1 MKKTYILALSLSLIT
16 GQLYAADSNTASPE
30 PLITYNASVANS
42 IDNIAEK
49 LREFQDKNPTA
60 SEAELNE
67 YADSLLKTELVQT
80 PGRSSRA
87 TISSVYTDMDG
98 YINGYLNAQEQALYN
113 ANRAKGLL
121 CIANAKTAIDLTKAR
136 YVNTSSV
143 MHNGNGDAFRHAVW
157 NFGMTIDV
165 GADFAKKWSDAHEFG
180 STGQPAIERS
190 MDIYNN
196 SIGIS
201 LGKNNPTTLLQ
212 SSFASLTQAQVRA
225 GRLKIISNGN
235 LVWSNSVGEK

>member
-1 MKKTYILALSLSLIT
+1 M
-16 GQLYAADSNTASPE
+16 
-30 PLITYNASVANS
+30 
-42 IDNIAEK
+42 
-49 LREFQDKNPTA
+49 
-60 SEAELNE
+60 
-67 YADSLLKTELVQT
+67 KTEVVQT

-157 NFGMTIDV
+157 NFGMTIE
-165 GADFAKKWSDAHEFG
+165 A
-180 STGQPAIERS
+180 
-190 MDIYNN
+190 
-196 SIGIS
+196 
-201 LGKNNPTTLLQ
+201 LLQ
-212 SSFASLTQAQVRA
+212 
-225 GRLKIISNGN
+225 IEI
-235 LVWSNSVGEK
+235 

>member
-16 GQLYAADSNTASPE
+16 GQTYAADSEVTNSESVVA
-30 PLITYNASVANS
+30 YNASVANS

-49 LREFQDKNPTA
+49 LREFQEKNPNA
-60 SEAELNE
+60 SDAELNA
-67 YADSLLKTELVQT
+67 YADSLLKTEVVQT
-80 PGRSSRA
+80 PARSSRA
-87 TISSVYTDMDG
+87 AVASVYTDMDG

-136 YVNTSSV
+136 YANTSAV
-143 MHNGNGDAFRHAVW
+143 QHNGNGDAFRHAVW
-157 NFGMTIDV
+157 NFGMTLDV
-165 GADFAKKWSDAHEFG
+165 GPDFAKKWSDAHEFG
-180 STGQPAIERS
+180 STGQPALERS

-212 SSFASLTQAQVRA
+212 SSFANLTQAQVRA